1 MVKYMDGNISTWSN
15 DDYDRD
21 SIKLCVNKI
30 KEEFGQQFSN
40 SKSILEQHTH
50 TMTIHESQLPDGVV
64 FAETKEDVQKVVK
77 ICSEHKCPII
87 PFGVGSSF
95 EGHLN
100 APFGGISIDMNN
112 MNKIIEVFSE
122 DLLVVVQ
129 PGVTREQLNT
139 HLRDTGLFFP
149 IDPGANASIGGMAAT
164 RASGTNAVKYGT
176 MKDNVIALE
185 VVTPD
190 GEIIKTASKARKSS
204 AGYDL
209 TRLMVGSEGTL
220 GISTEITLKLYG
232 IPEVIAGGRVSF
244 PSVKDATDCVIMTI
258 QAGIP
263 VARIEFLDVTQVKA
277 INNYSKTNLPES
289 PLLLLEFHGSDLSV
303 KEQSELF
310 GEICADFG
318 GIDFEWTSNNEE
330 RNKLWKARHDAYWSC
345 KAVRPE
351 AEIYSTDVCVPISR
365 LSDCII
371 ETIEDMERNNL
382 IGPIVSHA
390 GDGNFH
396 VALLID
402 KNSEEELKKLS
413 DFLTRISERAIR
425 MDGTCTGEHGVGQ
438 GKRKYMLKELGSA
451 VDVMK
456 QIKNAFD
463 PKKIM
468 NPGKLF
474 L

>member
-1 MVKYMDGNISTWSN
+1 MDGSTSAWTAG
-15 DDYDRD
+15 DYSKE

-30 KEEFGQQFSN
+30 KDEFGQQFSN

-50 TMTIHESQLPDGVV
+50 TMTIHESELPDGVV

-77 ICSEHKCPII
+77 ICSEYKCPII

-95 EGHLN
+95 EGHIN
-100 APFGGISIDMNN
+100 APYGGISIDMNN
-112 MNKIIEVFSE
+112 MNKIINVYQE

-149 IDPGANASIGGMAAT
+149 IDPGANASIGGMTAT
-164 RASGTNAVKYGT
+164 RASGTNAVRYGT

-190 GEIIKTASKARKSS
+190 GQIIKTANKARKSS

-220 GISTEITLKLYG
+220 GITTEITLKLYG

-244 PSVKDATDCVIMTI
+244 PSVKDATDAVIMTV

-263 VARIEFLDVTQVKA
+263 VARIEFLDTAQVIA
-277 INNYSKTNLPES
+277 VNNYSKTNLPEA
-289 PLLLLEFHGSDLSV
+289 PLLLLEFHGSETSV

-310 GEICADFG
+310 GEIASDFG
-318 GIDFEWTSNNEE
+318 GNDFEWTSNNED

-351 AEIYSTDVCVPISR
+351 AEIYSTDVCVPISK
-365 LSDCII
+365 LSDCIT
-371 ETIEDMERNNL
+371 ETIEDMKKNEL

-402 KNSEEELKKLS
+402 KKSDKELKKLD
-413 DFLTRISERAIR
+413 DFLIRISERAIR

-438 GKRKYMLKELGSA
+438 GKRKYMLKELGGA
-451 VDVMK
+451 VDIMK
-456 QIKNAFD
+456 KVKNAFD
-463 PKKIM
+463 PNKIM

>member
-1 MVKYMDGNISTWSN
+1 MDGNTSIWSSDN
-15 DDYDRD
+15 YDPV
-21 SIKLCVNKI
+21 SIKLCVKKL
-30 KEEFGQQFSN
+30 KEEFGQQFSD
-40 SKSILEQHTH
+40 SQSILEQHTH
-50 TMTIHESQLPDGVV
+50 TMTIHESELPNGVV
-64 FAETKEDVQKVVK
+64 FVETKEDVQKVVN
-77 ICSEHKCPII
+77 ICKEYKCPII

-112 MNKIIEVFSE
+112 MNKILTVYQE

-149 IDPGANASIGGMAAT
+149 IDPGANASLGGMTAT
-164 RASGTNAVKYGT
+164 RASGTNAVRYGT

-190 GEIIKTASKARKSS
+190 GQIIKTANKARKSS

-220 GISTEITLKLYG
+220 GITTEITLKLYG

-244 PSVKDATDCVIMTI
+244 PSVKDATDAVIMTV

-263 VARIEFLDVTQVKA
+263 VARIEFLDVAQVKA
-277 INNYSKTNLPES
+277 VNSYSKTNLPEA
-289 PLLLLEFHGSDLSV
+289 PLLLLEFHGSEKSV

-310 GEICADFG
+310 SEIASDFG
-318 GIDFEWTSNNEE
+318 GNDFEWTSNNEE

-345 KAVRPE
+345 RSVRPE
-351 AEIYSTDVCVPISR
+351 AEIYSTDVCVPISK
-365 LSDCII
+365 LSDCIT
-371 ETIEDMERNNL
+371 ETIEDMEKNEL

-402 KNSEEELKKLS
+402 KNSKTELDKLDS
-413 DFLTRISERAIR
+413 FLIRISERAIR
-425 MDGTCTGEHGVGQ
+425 MDGTCTGEHGIGQ
-438 GKRKYMLKELGSA
+438 GKRKYMLKELGNA

-456 QIKNAFD
+456 KVKNAFD

-468 NPGKLF
+468 NPGKIF

>member
-1 MVKYMDGNISTWSN
+1 MDGSISAWTES
-15 DDYDRD
+15 DYSKE

-30 KEEFGQQFSN
+30 KDEFGQQFSN

-50 TMTIHESQLPDGVV
+50 TMTIHESELPDGVV

-77 ICSEHKCPII
+77 ICNEYKCPII

-95 EGHLN
+95 EGHIN
-100 APFGGISIDMNN
+100 APYGGISIDMNN
-112 MNKIIEVFSE
+112 MNKIINVYQE

-149 IDPGANASIGGMAAT
+149 IDPGANASIGGMTAT
-164 RASGTNAVKYGT
+164 RASGTNAVRYGT

-190 GEIIKTASKARKSS
+190 GQIIKTANKARKSS

-220 GISTEITLKLYG
+220 GITTEITLKLYG

-244 PSVKDATDCVIMTI
+244 PSVKDATDAVIMTV

-263 VARIEFLDVTQVKA
+263 VARIEFLDTAQVIA
-277 INNYSKTNLPES
+277 VNNYSKTNLPEA
-289 PLLLLEFHGSDLSV
+289 PLLLLEFHGSEASV

-310 GEICADFG
+310 GEIASDFG
-318 GIDFEWTSNNEE
+318 GNDFEWTSNSED

-351 AEIYSTDVCVPISR
+351 AEIYSTDVCVPISK
-365 LSDCII
+365 LSDCIT
-371 ETIEDMERNNL
+371 ETIEDMKKNEL

-402 KNSEEELKKLS
+402 KKSDEELKKLD
-413 DFLTRISERAIR
+413 DFLIRISERAIR

-438 GKRKYMLKELGSA
+438 GKRKYMLKELGGA
-451 VDVMK
+451 VDIMK
-456 QIKNAFD
+456 KVKNAFD
-463 PKKIM
+463 PNKIM

>member
-1 MVKYMDGNISTWSN
+1 MDGSTSTWTAS
-15 DDYDRD
+15 DYSKE
-21 SIKLCVNKI
+21 SIKLCVDKI
-30 KEEFGQQFSN
+30 KDEFGQQFSN

-50 TMTIHESQLPDGVV
+50 TMTIHESELPDGVV
-64 FAETKEDVQKVVK
+64 FVETKEDVQKVVK
-77 ICSEHKCPII
+77 ICSEYKCPII

-95 EGHLN
+95 EGHIN
-100 APFGGISIDMNN
+100 APYGGISIDMNN
-112 MNKIIEVFSE
+112 MNKIINVYQE

-149 IDPGANASIGGMAAT
+149 IDPGANASIGGMTAT
-164 RASGTNAVKYGT
+164 RASGTNAVRYGT

-190 GEIIKTASKARKSS
+190 GQIIKTANKARKSS

-220 GISTEITLKLYG
+220 GITTEITLKLYG

-244 PSVKDATDCVIMTI
+244 PSVKDATDAVIMTV

-263 VARIEFLDVTQVKA
+263 VARIEFLDTAQVIA
-277 INNYSKTNLPES
+277 VNNYSKTNLPEA
-289 PLLLLEFHGSDLSV
+289 PLLLLEFHGSETSV

-310 GEICADFG
+310 GEIASDFG
-318 GIDFEWTSNNEE
+318 GNDFEWTSNNED

-351 AEIYSTDVCVPISR
+351 AEIYSTDVCVPISK
-365 LSDCII
+365 LSDCIT
-371 ETIEDMERNNL
+371 ETIEDMEKNEL

-402 KNSEEELKKLS
+402 KKSDLELKKLDS
-413 DFLTRISERAIR
+413 FLIRISERAIR
-425 MDGTCTGEHGVGQ
+425 MNGTCTGEHGVGQ
-438 GKRKYMLKELGSA
+438 GKRKYMLKELGGA
-451 VDVMK
+451 VDIMK
-456 QIKNAFD
+456 KVKNAFD
-463 PKKIM
+463 PNKIM

>member
-1 MVKYMDGNISTWSN
+1 MDGSTSAWTES
-15 DDYDRD
+15 DYSKE

-30 KEEFGQQFSN
+30 KDEFGQQFSN

-50 TMTIHESQLPDGVV
+50 TMTIHESELPDGVV

-77 ICSEHKCPII
+77 ICNEYKCPII

-95 EGHLN
+95 EGHIN
-100 APFGGISIDMNN
+100 APYGGISIDMNN
-112 MNKIIEVFSE
+112 MNKIIKVYQE

-149 IDPGANASIGGMAAT
+149 IDPGANASIGGMTAT
-164 RASGTNAVKYGT
+164 RASGTNAVRYGT

-190 GEIIKTASKARKSS
+190 GQIIKTANKARKSS

-220 GISTEITLKLYG
+220 GIATEITLKLYG

-244 PSVKDATDCVIMTI
+244 PSVKDATDAVIMTV

-263 VARIEFLDVTQVKA
+263 VARIEFLDTAQVIA
-277 INNYSKTNLPES
+277 VNNYSKTNLPEA
-289 PLLLLEFHGSDLSV
+289 PLLLLEFHGSEASV

-310 GEICADFG
+310 GEIASDFG
-318 GIDFEWTSNNEE
+318 GNDFEWTSNSED

-351 AEIYSTDVCVPISR
+351 AEIYSTDVCVPISK
-365 LSDCII
+365 LSDCIT
-371 ETIEDMERNNL
+371 ETIEDMKKNEL

-402 KNSEEELKKLS
+402 KKSDEELKKLD
-413 DFLTRISERAIR
+413 DFLIRISERAIR

-438 GKRKYMLKELGSA
+438 GKRKYMLKELGGA
-451 VDVMK
+451 VDIMK
-456 QIKNAFD
+456 KVKNAFD
-463 PKKIM
+463 PNKIM

>member
-1 MVKYMDGNISTWSN
+1 MDGNISVWSEE
-15 DDYDRD
+15 DYDKE
-21 SIKLCVNKI
+21 SIRLCVNKI
-30 KEEFGQQFSN
+30 QEEFGQQFSN

-50 TMTIHESQLPDGVV
+50 TMTIHESELPDGVV
-64 FAETKEDVQKVVK
+64 FAESKEDVQKVVK
-77 ICSEHKCPII
+77 ICNEFKCPII

-100 APFGGISIDMNN
+100 APYGGISIDMNN
-112 MNKIIEVFSE
+112 MNKILTVHQE

-149 IDPGANASIGGMAAT
+149 IDPGANASLGGMTAT
-164 RASGTNAVKYGT
+164 RASGTNAVRYGT

-190 GEIIKTASKARKSS
+190 GQIIKTANKARKSS

-220 GISTEITLKLYG
+220 GVTTEITLKLYG
-232 IPEVIAGGRVSF
+232 IPELIAGGRVSF
-244 PSVKDATDCVIMTI
+244 PSVKDATDAVIMTV

-263 VARIEFLDVTQVKA
+263 VARIEFLDIAQVKA
-277 INNYSKTNLPES
+277 VNSYSKTNLPEA
-289 PLLLLEFHGSDLSV
+289 PLLLLEFHGSEKSV

-310 GEICADFG
+310 GEIASDHG
-318 GIDFEWTSNNEE
+318 GNDFEWTSNNED

-351 AEIYSTDVCVPISR
+351 AEIYSTDVCVPISK

-371 ETIEDMERNNL
+371 ETIEDMEKNEL

-402 KNSEEELKKLS
+402 KKNQVELDKLDS
-413 DFLTRISERAIR
+413 FLVRISERAIR
-425 MDGTCTGEHGVGQ
+425 MNGTCTGEHGVGQ
-438 GKRKYMLKELGSA
+438 GKRKYMLKELGNA

-456 QIKNAFD
+456 KVKNAFD
-463 PKKIM
+463 PNKIM

>member
-1 MVKYMDGNISTWSN
+1 MDGNTSIWSSDN
-15 DDYDRD
+15 YDPE
-21 SIKLCVNKI
+21 SIKLCVKKL

-40 SKSILEQHTH
+40 TQSILEQHTH
-50 TMTIHESQLPDGVV
+50 TMTIHESELPDGVV
-64 FAETKEDVQKVVK
+64 FVETKNDVQKVVN
-77 ICSEHKCPII
+77 ICKEYKCPII

-100 APFGGISIDMNN
+100 APYGGISIDMNN
-112 MNKIIEVFSE
+112 MNKILKVYQD

-139 HLRDTGLFFP
+139 YLRDTGLFFP
-149 IDPGANASIGGMAAT
+149 IDPGANASIGGMTAT
-164 RASGTNAVKYGT
+164 RASGTNAVRYGT

-190 GEIIKTASKARKSS
+190 GQIIKTANKARKSS

-220 GISTEITLKLYG
+220 GITTEITLKLYG

-244 PSVKDATDCVIMTI
+244 PTVKDATDAVIMTI

-263 VARIEFLDVTQVKA
+263 VARIEFMDTAQVKA
-277 INNYSKTNLPES
+277 VNNYSKTNLPEA
-289 PLLLLEFHGSDLSV
+289 PLLLVEFHGSQSSV
-303 KEQSELF
+303 DEQSELF
-310 GEICADFG
+310 GEISSDFG
-318 GIDFEWTSNNEE
+318 GKDFEWTSNNED

-345 KAVRPE
+345 RAVRPE
-351 AEIYSTDVCVPISR
+351 AELYSTDVCVPISK
-365 LSDCII
+365 LSDCIT
-371 ETIEDMERNNL
+371 ETIEDMKQNEL

-402 KNSEEELKKLS
+402 KNSKTELDKL
-413 DFLTRISERAIR
+413 DNFLLRISERAIR

-438 GKRKYMLKELGSA
+438 GKRKYMLKELGNA
-451 VDVMK
+451 VNVMK
-456 QIKNAFD
+456 SVKEAFD
-463 PKKIM
+463 PHKIM

>member
-1 MVKYMDGNISTWSN
+1 MDGNTSIWSSDN
-15 DDYDRD
+15 YDPE
-21 SIKLCVNKI
+21 SIKLCVKKL

-40 SKSILEQHTH
+40 TQSILEQHTH
-50 TMTIHESQLPDGVV
+50 TMTIHESELPDGVV
-64 FAETKEDVQKVVK
+64 FVETKNDVQKVVN
-77 ICSEHKCPII
+77 ICKKYKCPII

-100 APFGGISIDMNN
+100 APYGGISIDMNN
-112 MNKIIEVFSE
+112 MNKILKVYQD

-139 HLRDTGLFFP
+139 YLRDTGLFFP
-149 IDPGANASIGGMAAT
+149 IDPGANASIGGMTAT
-164 RASGTNAVKYGT
+164 RASGTNAVRYGT

-190 GEIIKTASKARKSS
+190 GQIIKTANKARKSS

-220 GISTEITLKLYG
+220 GITTEITLKLYG

-244 PSVKDATDCVIMTI
+244 PTVKDATDAVIMTI
-258 QAGIP
+258 QTGIP
-263 VARIEFLDVTQVKA
+263 VARIEFMDTAQVKA
-277 INNYSKTNLPES
+277 VNNYSKTNLPEA
-289 PLLLLEFHGSDLSV
+289 PLLLVEFHGSQSSV
-303 KEQSELF
+303 DEQSELF
-310 GEICADFG
+310 GEISSDFG
-318 GIDFEWTSNNEE
+318 GKDFEWTSNNED

-345 KAVRPE
+345 RAVRPE
-351 AEIYSTDVCVPISR
+351 AELYSTDVCVPISK
-365 LSDCII
+365 LSDCIT
-371 ETIEDMERNNL
+371 ETIEDMEQNEL

-402 KNSEEELKKLS
+402 KNSKTELDKL
-413 DFLTRISERAIR
+413 DNFLLRISERAIR

-438 GKRKYMLKELGSA
+438 GKRKYMLKELGNA
-451 VDVMK
+451 VNVMK
-456 QIKNAFD
+456 SVKEAFD
-463 PKKIM
+463 PHKIM

>member
-1 MVKYMDGNISTWSN
+1 MDGSTSAWTAS
-15 DDYDRD
+15 DYSKE
-21 SIKLCVNKI
+21 SIKLCVDKI
-30 KEEFGQQFSN
+30 KDEFGQQFSN

-50 TMTIHESQLPDGVV
+50 TMTIHESELPDGVV

-77 ICSEHKCPII
+77 ICSEYKCPII

-95 EGHLN
+95 EGHIN
-100 APFGGISIDMNN
+100 APYGGISIDMNN
-112 MNKIIEVFSE
+112 MNKIINVYQE

-149 IDPGANASIGGMAAT
+149 IDPGANASIGGMTAT
-164 RASGTNAVKYGT
+164 RASGTNAVRYGT

-190 GEIIKTASKARKSS
+190 GQIIKTANKARKSS

-220 GISTEITLKLYG
+220 GITTEITLKLYG

-244 PSVKDATDCVIMTI
+244 PSVKDATDAVIMTV

-263 VARIEFLDVTQVKA
+263 VARIEFLDTAQVIA
-277 INNYSKTNLPES
+277 VNNYSKTNLPEA
-289 PLLLLEFHGSDLSV
+289 PLLLLEFHGSETSV

-310 GEICADFG
+310 GEIASDFG
-318 GIDFEWTSNNEE
+318 GNDFEWTSNNED

-351 AEIYSTDVCVPISR
+351 AEIYSTDVCVPISK
-365 LSDCII
+365 LSDCIT
-371 ETIEDMERNNL
+371 ETIEDMEKNEL

-402 KNSEEELKKLS
+402 KKSDLELKKLDS
-413 DFLTRISERAIR
+413 FLIRISERAIR
-425 MDGTCTGEHGVGQ
+425 MNGTCTGEHGVGQ
-438 GKRKYMLKELGSA
+438 GKRKYMLKELGGA
-451 VDVMK
+451 VDIMK
-456 QIKNAFD
+456 KVKNAFD
-463 PKKIM
+463 PNKIM

>member
-1 MVKYMDGNISTWSN
+1 MDGNTSIWSSDN
-15 DDYDRD
+15 YDPV
-21 SIKLCVNKI
+21 SIKLCVKKL
-30 KEEFGQQFSN
+30 KEEFGQQFSD
-40 SKSILEQHTH
+40 SQSILEQHTH
-50 TMTIHESQLPDGVV
+50 TTTIHESELPNGVV
-64 FAETKEDVQKVVK
+64 FVETKEDVQKVVN
-77 ICSEHKCPII
+77 ICKGYKCPII

-112 MNKIIEVFSE
+112 MNKILKVYQD

-139 HLRDTGLFFP
+139 YLRDTGLFFP
-149 IDPGANASIGGMAAT
+149 IDPGANASIGGMTAT
-164 RASGTNAVKYGT
+164 RASGTNAVRYGT

-190 GEIIKTASKARKSS
+190 GQIIKTANKARKSS

-220 GISTEITLKLYG
+220 GITTEITLKLYG

-244 PSVKDATDCVIMTI
+244 PTVKNATDAVIMTI

-263 VARIEFLDVTQVKA
+263 VARIEFMDTAQVKA
-277 INNYSKTNLPES
+277 VNNYSKTNLPEA
-289 PLLLLEFHGSDLSV
+289 PLLLVEFHGSQSSV
-303 KEQSELF
+303 DEQSELF
-310 GEICADFG
+310 GEISSDFG
-318 GIDFEWTSNNEE
+318 GKDFEWTSNNED

-345 KAVRPE
+345 RAVRPE
-351 AEIYSTDVCVPISR
+351 AELYSTDVCVPISK
-365 LSDCII
+365 LSDCIT
-371 ETIEDMERNNL
+371 ETIEDMEQNEL

-402 KNSEEELKKLS
+402 KNNKNELDKL
-413 DFLTRISERAIR
+413 DEFLVRISERAIR

-438 GKRKYMLKELGSA
+438 GKRKYMLKELGNA
-451 VDVMK
+451 VNVMK
-456 QIKNAFD
+456 SVKEAFD
-463 PKKIM
+463 PHKIM

>member
-1 MVKYMDGNISTWSN
+1 MDGSTSAWTAS
-15 DDYDRD
+15 DYSKE
-21 SIKLCVNKI
+21 SIELCVNKI
-30 KEEFGQQFSN
+30 KDEFGQQFSN

-50 TMTIHESQLPDGVV
+50 TMTIHESELPDGVV
-64 FAETKEDVQKVVK
+64 FVETKEDVQKVVK
-77 ICSEHKCPII
+77 ICSEYKCPII

-95 EGHLN
+95 EGHIN
-100 APFGGISIDMNN
+100 APYGGISIDMNN
-112 MNKIIEVFSE
+112 MNKIINVYQE

-149 IDPGANASIGGMAAT
+149 IDPGANASIGGMTAT
-164 RASGTNAVKYGT
+164 RASGTNAVRYGT

-190 GEIIKTASKARKSS
+190 GQIIKTANKARKSS

-220 GISTEITLKLYG
+220 GITTEITLKLYG

-244 PSVKDATDCVIMTI
+244 PSVKDATDAVIMTV

-263 VARIEFLDVTQVKA
+263 VARIEFLDTAQVIA
-277 INNYSKTNLPES
+277 VNNYSKTNLPEA
-289 PLLLLEFHGSDLSV
+289 PLLLMEFHGSETSV

-310 GEICADFG
+310 GEIASDFG
-318 GIDFEWTSNNEE
+318 GNDFEWTSNNED

-351 AEIYSTDVCVPISR
+351 AEIYSTDVCVPISK
-365 LSDCII
+365 LSDCIT
-371 ETIEDMERNNL
+371 ETIEDMEKNEL

-402 KNSEEELKKLS
+402 KKSDLELKKLDS
-413 DFLTRISERAIR
+413 FLIRISERAIR
-425 MDGTCTGEHGVGQ
+425 MNGTCTGEHGVGQ
-438 GKRKYMLKELGSA
+438 GKRKYMLKELGGA
-451 VDVMK
+451 VDIMK
-456 QIKNAFD
+456 KVKNAFD
-463 PKKIM
+463 PNKIM

>member
-1 MVKYMDGNISTWSN
+1 MDGNLSSWSTE
-15 DDYDRD
+15 DYDKN
-21 SIKLCVNKI
+21 SIELCVQEI
-30 KEEFGQQFSN
+30 RDEFGQQFSN

-50 TMTIHESQLPDGVV
+50 TMTIHESELPDGVV
-64 FAETKEDVQKVVK
+64 FAESKEDVQKVVK
-77 ICSEHKCPII
+77 ICKKYKCPII

-95 EGHLN
+95 EGNLN

-112 MNKIIEVFSE
+112 MNKIIKVYPE

-164 RASGTNAVKYGT
+164 RASGTNAVRYGT

-190 GEIIKTASKARKSS
+190 GQIIKTANKARKSS

-209 TRLMVGSEGTL
+209 TRLIVGSEGTL
-220 GISTEITLKLYG
+220 GIATEITLKLYG

-244 PSVKDATDCVIMTI
+244 PSVKDATDTVITTI

-263 VARIEFLDVTQVKA
+263 VARIEFMDVAQVKA
-277 INNYSKTNLPES
+277 VNNYSKTNLPEA
-289 PLLLLEFHGSDLSV
+289 PLLLVEFHGSESSV

-310 GEICADFG
+310 GEISSDFG
-318 GIDFEWTSNNEE
+318 GVDFEWTSNNED

-345 KAVRPE
+345 RAVRPE
-351 AEIYSTDVCVPISR
+351 ASLYSTDVCVPISK
-365 LSDCII
+365 LSDCIT
-371 ETIEDMERNNL
+371 ETIEDLENNNL

-402 KNSEEELKKLS
+402 KNNKDELNKLEN
-413 DFLTRISERAIR
+413 FLVRISERAIR

-438 GKRKYMLKELGSA
+438 GKRKYMLKELGNA
-451 VDVMK
+451 VEIMK
-456 QIKNAFD
+456 QVKNAFD
-463 PKKIM
+463 PDKIM

>member
-1 MVKYMDGNISTWSN
+1 MDGSTSAWTES
-15 DDYDRD
+15 DYSKE

-30 KEEFGQQFSN
+30 KDEFGQQFSN

-50 TMTIHESQLPDGVV
+50 TMTIHESELPDGVV

-77 ICSEHKCPII
+77 ICSEYKCPII

-95 EGHLN
+95 EGHIN
-100 APFGGISIDMNN
+100 APYGGISIDMNN
-112 MNKIIEVFSE
+112 MNKIIKVYQE

-149 IDPGANASIGGMAAT
+149 IDPGANASIGGMTAT
-164 RASGTNAVKYGT
+164 RASGTNAVRYGT

-190 GEIIKTASKARKSS
+190 GQIIKTANKARKSS

-220 GISTEITLKLYG
+220 GIATEITLKLYG

-244 PSVKDATDCVIMTI
+244 PSVKDATDAVIMTV

-263 VARIEFLDVTQVKA
+263 VARIEFLDTAQVIA
-277 INNYSKTNLPES
+277 VNNYSKTNLPEA
-289 PLLLLEFHGSDLSV
+289 PLLLLEFHGSEASV

-310 GEICADFG
+310 GEIASDFG
-318 GIDFEWTSNNEE
+318 GNDFEWTSNSED

-351 AEIYSTDVCVPISR
+351 AEIYSTDVCVPISK
-365 LSDCII
+365 LSDCIT
-371 ETIEDMERNNL
+371 ETIEDMKKNEL

-402 KNSEEELKKLS
+402 KKSDEELKKLD
-413 DFLTRISERAIR
+413 DFLIRISERAIR

-438 GKRKYMLKELGSA
+438 GKRKYMLKELGGA
-451 VDVMK
+451 VDIMK
-456 QIKNAFD
+456 KVKNAFD
-463 PKKIM
+463 PNKIM

>member
-1 MVKYMDGNISTWSN
+1 MHDETSLWSEN
-15 DDYDRD
+15 DYDKE
-21 SIKLCVNKI
+21 SIRLCVEKI
-30 KEEFGQQFSN
+30 KNEFGQQFSN

-50 TMTIHESQLPDGVV
+50 TMTIHDSQLPDGVV
-64 FAETKEDVQKVVK
+64 FVESKEDVQKVVK
-77 ICSEHKCPII
+77 ICNEYKCPII
-87 PFGVGSSF
+87 PFGIGSSF
-95 EGHLN
+95 EGHVN
-100 APFGGISIDMNN
+100 APYGGISIDMNN
-112 MNKIIEVFSE
+112 MNKILNVYQE

-129 PGVTREQLNT
+129 PGVTREQLNI

-185 VVTPD
+185 VVTAD
-190 GEIIKTASKARKSS
+190 GQLIKTANKARKSS

-244 PSVKDATDCVIMTI
+244 PSVKDATDAVIMTI
-258 QAGIP
+258 QSGIP
-263 VARIEFLDVTQVKA
+263 VARIEFLDLAQVKA

-289 PLLLLEFHGSDLSV
+289 PLLLLEFHGSESSV

-310 GEICADFG
+310 GEIASDFG
-318 GIDFEWTSNNEE
+318 GNDFEWTSNNEE
-330 RNKLWKARHDAYWSC
+330 RSKLWQARHDAYWSC

-351 AEIYSTDVCVPISR
+351 ADIYSTDVCVPISR
-365 LSDCII
+365 LSDCMI
-371 ETIEDMERNNL
+371 ETIEDMEKNDL

-402 KNSEEELKKLS
+402 KNSKEELKKL
-413 DFLTRISERAIR
+413 DTFLTRISERAIR
-425 MDGTCTGEHGVGQ
+425 MDGTCTGEHGIGQ

-451 VDVMK
+451 VNVMK
-456 QIKNAFD
+456 QVKMAFD
-463 PKKIM
+463 PYKIM

>member
-1 MVKYMDGNISTWSN
+1 MDGSTSAWTAS
-15 DDYDRD
+15 DYSKE
-21 SIKLCVNKI
+21 SIKLCVDKI
-30 KEEFGQQFSN
+30 KDEFGQQFSN

-50 TMTIHESQLPDGVV
+50 TMTIHESELPDGVV
-64 FAETKEDVQKVVK
+64 FVETKEDVQKVVK
-77 ICSEHKCPII
+77 ICSEYKCPII

-95 EGHLN
+95 EGHIN
-100 APFGGISIDMNN
+100 APYGGISIDMNN
-112 MNKIIEVFSE
+112 MNKIINVYQE

-149 IDPGANASIGGMAAT
+149 IDPGANASIGGMTAT
-164 RASGTNAVKYGT
+164 RASGTNAVRYGT

-190 GEIIKTASKARKSS
+190 GQIIKTANKARKSS

-220 GISTEITLKLYG
+220 GITTEITLKLYG

-244 PSVKDATDCVIMTI
+244 PSVKDATDAVIMTV

-263 VARIEFLDVTQVKA
+263 VARIEFLDTAQVIA
-277 INNYSKTNLPES
+277 VNNYSKTNLPEA
-289 PLLLLEFHGSDLSV
+289 PLLLLEFHGSETSV

-310 GEICADFG
+310 GEIASDFG
-318 GIDFEWTSNNEE
+318 GNDFEWTSNNED

-351 AEIYSTDVCVPISR
+351 AEIYSTDVCVPISK
-365 LSDCII
+365 LSDCIT
-371 ETIEDMERNNL
+371 ETIEDMEKNEL

-402 KNSEEELKKLS
+402 KKSDLELKKLDS
-413 DFLTRISERAIR
+413 FLIRISERAIR
-425 MDGTCTGEHGVGQ
+425 MSGTCTGEHGVGQ
-438 GKRKYMLKELGSA
+438 GKRKYMLKELGGA
-451 VDVMK
+451 VDIMK
-456 QIKNAFD
+456 KVKNAFD
-463 PKKIM
+463 PNKIM

>member
-1 MVKYMDGNISTWSN
+1 MDGSVSVWS
-15 DDYDRD
+15 DEDYDKE
-21 SIKLCVNKI
+21 SIKLCVKKI
-30 KEEFGQQFSN
+30 QEEFGQQFSS

-50 TMTIHESQLPDGVV
+50 TMTIHESELPNGVV
-64 FAETKEDVQKVVK
+64 FAESKEDVQKVVR
-77 ICSEHKCPII
+77 ICNEFKCPII

-100 APFGGISIDMNN
+100 APYGGISIDMNN
-112 MNKIIEVFSE
+112 MNKILTVHQE

-149 IDPGANASIGGMAAT
+149 IDPGANASLGGMTAT
-164 RASGTNAVKYGT
+164 RASGTNAVRYGT

-190 GEIIKTASKARKSS
+190 GQIIKTANKARKSS

-220 GISTEITLKLYG
+220 GITTEITLKLYG

-244 PSVKDATDCVIMTI
+244 PSVKDATDAVIMTV

-263 VARIEFLDVTQVKA
+263 VARIEFLDVAQVKA
-277 INNYSKTNLPES
+277 VNSYSKTNLPEA
-289 PLLLLEFHGSDLSV
+289 PLLLLEFHGSEKSV

-310 GEICADFG
+310 SEIASDFG
-318 GIDFEWTSNNEE
+318 GNDFEWTSNNEE

-345 KAVRPE
+345 RSVRPE
-351 AEIYSTDVCVPISR
+351 AEIYSTDVCVPISK
-365 LSDCII
+365 LSDCIS
-371 ETIEDMERNNL
+371 ETIEDMAKNEL

-402 KNSEEELKKLS
+402 KNSKTELDKLDS
-413 DFLTRISERAIR
+413 FLIRISERAIR
-425 MDGTCTGEHGVGQ
+425 MDGTCTGEHGIGQ
-438 GKRKYMLKELGSA
+438 GKRKYMLKELGNA

-456 QIKNAFD
+456 KVKNAFD

-468 NPGKLF
+468 NPGKIF

>member
-1 MVKYMDGNISTWSN
+1 MHDEISLWSEN
-15 DDYDRD
+15 DYDKE
-21 SIKLCVNKI
+21 SIRLCVEKI
-30 KEEFGQQFSN
+30 KNEFGQQFSN

-50 TMTIHESQLPDGVV
+50 TMTIHDSELPDGVV
-64 FAETKEDVQKVVK
+64 FVESKEDVQKVVK
-77 ICSEHKCPII
+77 ICNEYKCPII
-87 PFGVGSSF
+87 PFGIGSSF
-95 EGHLN
+95 EGHVN
-100 APFGGISIDMNN
+100 APYGGISIDMNN
-112 MNKIIEVFSE
+112 MNKILNVYQE

-129 PGVTREQLNT
+129 PGVTREQLNI

-185 VVTPD
+185 VVTAD
-190 GEIIKTASKARKSS
+190 GQLIKTANKARKSS

-244 PSVKDATDCVIMTI
+244 PSVKDATDAVIMTI
-258 QAGIP
+258 QSGIP
-263 VARIEFLDVTQVKA
+263 VARIEFLDLAQVKA

-289 PLLLLEFHGSDLSV
+289 PLLLLEFHGSESSV

-310 GEICADFG
+310 GEIASDFG
-318 GIDFEWTSNNEE
+318 GNDFEWTSNNEE
-330 RNKLWKARHDAYWSC
+330 RSKLWQARHDAYWSC

-351 AEIYSTDVCVPISR
+351 ADIYSTDVCVPISR
-365 LSDCII
+365 LSDCMI
-371 ETIEDMERNNL
+371 ETIEDMEKNDL

-402 KNSEEELKKLS
+402 KNSKEELKKL
-413 DFLTRISERAIR
+413 DTFLTRISERAIR
-425 MDGTCTGEHGVGQ
+425 MHGTCTGEHGIGQ
-438 GKRKYMLKELGSA
+438 GKRKYMLKELGNA

-456 QIKNAFD
+456 QIKHAFD

>member
-1 MVKYMDGNISTWSN
+1 MDGNTSIWSSDN
-15 DDYDRD
+15 YDPE
-21 SIKLCVNKI
+21 SIKLCVEKL
-30 KEEFGQQFSN
+30 KEEFGQQFSD
-40 SKSILEQHTH
+40 SQSILEQHTH
-50 TMTIHESQLPDGVV
+50 TMTIHESELPNGVV
-64 FAETKEDVQKVVK
+64 FVETKEDVQKVVN
-77 ICSEHKCPII
+77 ICDEYKCPII

-112 MNKIIEVFSE
+112 MNKILKVYQD

-139 HLRDTGLFFP
+139 YLRDTGLFFP
-149 IDPGANASIGGMAAT
+149 IDPGANASIGGMTAT
-164 RASGTNAVKYGT
+164 RASGTNAVRYGT

-190 GEIIKTASKARKSS
+190 GQIIKTANKARKSS

-220 GISTEITLKLYG
+220 GITTEITLKLYG

-244 PSVKDATDCVIMTI
+244 PTVKDATDAVIMTI

-263 VARIEFLDVTQVKA
+263 VARIEFMDTAQVMA
-277 INNYSKTNLPES
+277 VNNYSKTNLPEA
-289 PLLLLEFHGSDLSV
+289 PLLLVEFHGSQSSV
-303 KEQSELF
+303 DEQSELF
-310 GEICADFG
+310 GEISSDFG
-318 GIDFEWTSNNEE
+318 GKDFEWTSNNEE

-345 KAVRPE
+345 RAVRPE
-351 AEIYSTDVCVPISR
+351 AELYSTDVCVPISK
-365 LSDCII
+365 LSDCIT
-371 ETIEDMERNNL
+371 ETIEDMEQNEL

-402 KNSEEELKKLS
+402 KNNKTELEKL
-413 DFLTRISERAIR
+413 DKFLVRISERAIR

-438 GKRKYMLKELGSA
+438 GKRKYMLKELGNA
-451 VDVMK
+451 VNVMK
-456 QIKNAFD
+456 SVKQAFD
-463 PKKIM
+463 PHKIM

>member
-1 MVKYMDGNISTWSN
+1 MDGNISSWSTN
-15 DDYDRD
+15 DYDKE
-21 SIKLCVNKI
+21 SIRLCVEKI

-40 SKSILEQHTH
+40 SKSILEQHSH
-50 TMTIHESQLPDGVV
+50 TMTIHTSELPDGVV
-64 FAETKEDVQKVVK
+64 FVESKEDVQRVVQ
-77 ICSEHKCPII
+77 ICGEYKCPII

-95 EGHLN
+95 EGHVN

-112 MNKIIEVFSE
+112 MNKILNVYPE

-149 IDPGANASIGGMAAT
+149 IDPGANASIGGMTAT

-185 VVTPD
+185 VITAD
-190 GEIIKTASKARKSS
+190 GQLIKTANKARKSS

-244 PSVKDATDCVIMTI
+244 PSVKDATDAVIMTI
-258 QAGIP
+258 QSGIP
-263 VARIEFLDVTQVKA
+263 VARIEFLDLAQVKA
-277 INNYSKTNLPES
+277 INNYSKTNLPEA
-289 PLLLLEFHGSDLSV
+289 PLLLLEFHGSDASV

-310 GEICADFG
+310 GEIASDHG
-318 GIDFEWTSNNEE
+318 GNDFEWTSNNEE

-351 AEIYSTDVCVPISR
+351 ADIYSTDVCVPISK
-365 LSDCII
+365 LSDCMI
-371 ETIEDMERNNL
+371 ETIEDMELNGL

-402 KNSEEELKKLS
+402 KNSKEELKKL
-413 DFLTRISERAIR
+413 DQFLARISERAIR
-425 MDGTCTGEHGVGQ
+425 MDGTCTGEHGIGQ
-438 GKRKYMLKELGSA
+438 GKRKYMLKELGNA

-456 QIKNAFD
+456 QIKHAFD
-463 PKKIM
+463 PHKIM

>member
-1 MVKYMDGNISTWSN
+1 MDGNTSIWSSDN
-15 DDYDRD
+15 YDPV
-21 SIKLCVNKI
+21 SIKLCVKKL
-30 KEEFGQQFSN
+30 KEEFGQQFSD
-40 SKSILEQHTH
+40 SQSILEQHTH
-50 TMTIHESQLPDGVV
+50 TMTIHESELPNGVV
-64 FAETKEDVQKVVK
+64 FVETKEDVQKVVN
-77 ICSEHKCPII
+77 ICKEYKCPII

-112 MNKIIEVFSE
+112 MNKILKVYQD

-139 HLRDTGLFFP
+139 YLRDTGLFFP
-149 IDPGANASIGGMAAT
+149 IDPGANASIGGMTAT
-164 RASGTNAVKYGT
+164 RASGTNAVRYGT

-190 GEIIKTASKARKSS
+190 GQIIKTANKARKSS

-220 GISTEITLKLYG
+220 GITTEITLKLYG

-244 PSVKDATDCVIMTI
+244 PTVKNATDAVIMTI

-263 VARIEFLDVTQVKA
+263 VARIEFMDSAQVKA
-277 INNYSKTNLPES
+277 VNNYSKTNLPEA
-289 PLLLLEFHGSDLSV
+289 PLLLVEFHGSQSSV
-303 KEQSELF
+303 DEQSELF
-310 GEICADFG
+310 GEISSDFG
-318 GIDFEWTSNNEE
+318 GKDFEWTSNNED

-345 KAVRPE
+345 RAVRPE
-351 AEIYSTDVCVPISR
+351 AELYSTDVCVPISK
-365 LSDCII
+365 LSDCIT
-371 ETIEDMERNNL
+371 ETIEDMEQNEL

-402 KNSEEELKKLS
+402 KNNKNELDKL
-413 DFLTRISERAIR
+413 DEFLVRISERAIR

-438 GKRKYMLKELGSA
+438 VKENICLKS
-451 VDVMK
+451 
-456 QIKNAFD
+456 
-463 PKKIM
+463 
-468 NPGKLF
+468 
-474 L
+474 

>member
-1 MVKYMDGNISTWSN
+1 MDGNTSIWSSDN
-15 DDYDRD
+15 YDPV
-21 SIKLCVNKI
+21 SIKLCVKKL
-30 KEEFGQQFSN
+30 KEEFGQQFSD
-40 SKSILEQHTH
+40 SQSILEQHTH
-50 TMTIHESQLPDGVV
+50 TMTIHESELPNGVV
-64 FAETKEDVQKVVK
+64 FVETKEDVQKVVN
-77 ICSEHKCPII
+77 ICKEYKCPII

-112 MNKIIEVFSE
+112 MNKILKVYQD

-139 HLRDTGLFFP
+139 YLRDTGLFFP
-149 IDPGANASIGGMAAT
+149 IDPGANASIGGMTAT
-164 RASGTNAVKYGT
+164 RASGTNAVRYGT

-190 GEIIKTASKARKSS
+190 GQIIKTANKARKSS

-220 GISTEITLKLYG
+220 GIMTEITLKLYG

-244 PSVKDATDCVIMTI
+244 PTVKNATDAVIMTI

-263 VARIEFLDVTQVKA
+263 VARIEFMDTAQVKA
-277 INNYSKTNLPES
+277 VNNYSKTNLPEA
-289 PLLLLEFHGSDLSV
+289 PLLLVEFHGSQSSV
-303 KEQSELF
+303 DEQSELF
-310 GEICADFG
+310 GEISSDFG
-318 GIDFEWTSNNEE
+318 GKDFEWTSNNED

-345 KAVRPE
+345 RAVRPE
-351 AEIYSTDVCVPISR
+351 AELYSTDVCVPISK
-365 LSDCII
+365 LSDCIT
-371 ETIEDMERNNL
+371 ETIEDMEQNEL

-402 KNSEEELKKLS
+402 KNNKNELDKL
-413 DFLTRISERAIR
+413 DEFLVRISERAIR

-438 GKRKYMLKELGSA
+438 GKRKYMLKELGNA
-451 VDVMK
+451 VNVMK
-456 QIKNAFD
+456 SVKEAFD
-463 PKKIM
+463 PHKIM

>member
-1 MVKYMDGNISTWSN
+1 MHDEISLWSEN
-15 DDYDRD
+15 DYDKE
-21 SIKLCVNKI
+21 SIRLCVEKI
-30 KEEFGQQFSN
+30 KNEFGQQFSN

-50 TMTIHESQLPDGVV
+50 TMTIHDSELPDGVV
-64 FAETKEDVQKVVK
+64 FVESKEDVQKVVK
-77 ICSEHKCPII
+77 ICNEYKCPII
-87 PFGVGSSF
+87 PFGIGSSF
-95 EGHLN
+95 EGHVN
-100 APFGGISIDMNN
+100 APYGGISIDMNN
-112 MNKIIEVFSE
+112 MNKILNVYQE

-129 PGVTREQLNT
+129 PGVTREQLNI

-185 VVTPD
+185 VVTAD
-190 GEIIKTASKARKSS
+190 GQLIKTANKARKSS

-244 PSVKDATDCVIMTI
+244 PSVKDATDAVIMTI
-258 QAGIP
+258 QSGIP
-263 VARIEFLDVTQVKA
+263 VARIEFLDLAQVKA

-289 PLLLLEFHGSDLSV
+289 PLLLLEFHGSESSV

-310 GEICADFG
+310 GEIASDFG
-318 GIDFEWTSNNEE
+318 GKDFEWTLNNEE
-330 RNKLWKARHDAYWSC
+330 RSNLWQARHDAYWSC

-351 AEIYSTDVCVPISR
+351 ADIYSTDVCVPISR
-365 LSDCII
+365 LSDCMI
-371 ETIEDMERNNL
+371 ETIEDMEKNDL

-402 KNSEEELKKLS
+402 KNSKEELKKL
-413 DFLTRISERAIR
+413 DTFLTRISERAIR
-425 MDGTCTGEHGVGQ
+425 MDGTCTGEHGIGQ

-451 VDVMK
+451 VNVMK
-456 QIKNAFD
+456 QVKMAFD
-463 PKKIM
+463 PYKIM

>member
-1 MVKYMDGNISTWSN
+1 MDGNTSIWSSDN
-15 DDYDRD
+15 YDPV
-21 SIKLCVNKI
+21 SIKLCVKKL
-30 KEEFGQQFSN
+30 KEEFGQQFSD
-40 SKSILEQHTH
+40 SQSILEQHTH
-50 TMTIHESQLPDGVV
+50 TMTIHESELPNGVV
-64 FAETKEDVQKVVK
+64 FVETKEDVQKVVN
-77 ICSEHKCPII
+77 ICKGYKCPII
-87 PFGVGSSF
+87 PFGIGSSF

-112 MNKIIEVFSE
+112 MNKILKVYQD

-139 HLRDTGLFFP
+139 YLRDTGLFFP
-149 IDPGANASIGGMAAT
+149 IDPGANASIGGMTAT
-164 RASGTNAVKYGT
+164 RASGTNAVRYGT

-190 GEIIKTASKARKSS
+190 GQIIKTANKARKSS

-220 GISTEITLKLYG
+220 GITTEITLKLYG

-244 PSVKDATDCVIMTI
+244 PTVKNATDAVIMTI

-263 VARIEFLDVTQVKA
+263 VARIEFMDTAQVKA
-277 INNYSKTNLPES
+277 VNNYSKTNLPEA
-289 PLLLLEFHGSDLSV
+289 PLLLVEFHGSQSSV
-303 KEQSELF
+303 DEQSELF
-310 GEICADFG
+310 GEISSDFG
-318 GIDFEWTSNNEE
+318 GKDFEWTSNNED

-345 KAVRPE
+345 RAVRPE
-351 AEIYSTDVCVPISR
+351 AELYSTDVCVPISK
-365 LSDCII
+365 LSDCIT
-371 ETIEDMERNNL
+371 ETIEDMEQNEL

-402 KNSEEELKKLS
+402 KNNKNELDKL
-413 DFLTRISERAIR
+413 DEFLVRISERAIR

-438 GKRKYMLKELGSA
+438 GKRKYMLKELGNA
-451 VDVMK
+451 VNVMK
-456 QIKNAFD
+456 SVKEAFD
-463 PKKIM
+463 PHKIM

>member
-1 MVKYMDGNISTWSN
+1 MDGSTSAWTAG
-15 DDYDRD
+15 DYSKE

-30 KEEFGQQFSN
+30 KDEFGQQFSN

-50 TMTIHESQLPDGVV
+50 TMTIHESELPDGVV
-64 FAETKEDVQKVVK
+64 FVETKEDVQKVVK
-77 ICSEHKCPII
+77 ICNEYKCPII

-95 EGHLN
+95 EGHIN
-100 APFGGISIDMNN
+100 APYGGISIDMNN
-112 MNKIIEVFSE
+112 MNKIIKVYQE

-149 IDPGANASIGGMAAT
+149 IDPGANASIGGMTAT
-164 RASGTNAVKYGT
+164 RASGTNAVRYGT

-190 GEIIKTASKARKSS
+190 GQIIKTANKARKSS

-209 TRLMVGSEGTL
+209 TRLIVGSEGTL
-220 GISTEITLKLYG
+220 GIATEITLKLYG

-244 PSVKDATDCVIMTI
+244 PSVKNATDAVIMTV

-263 VARIEFLDVTQVKA
+263 VARIEFLDTAQVIA
-277 INNYSKTNLPES
+277 VNNYSKTNLPEA
-289 PLLLLEFHGSDLSV
+289 PLLLLEFHGSEASV

-310 GEICADFG
+310 GEIASDFG
-318 GIDFEWTSNNEE
+318 GNDFEWTSNSED

-351 AEIYSTDVCVPISR
+351 AEIYSTDVCVPISK
-365 LSDCII
+365 LSDCIT
-371 ETIEDMERNNL
+371 ETIEDMKKNEL

-402 KNSEEELKKLS
+402 KKSDEELKKLD
-413 DFLTRISERAIR
+413 DFLIRISERAIR

-438 GKRKYMLKELGSA
+438 GKRKYMLKELGGA
-451 VDVMK
+451 VDIMK
-456 QIKNAFD
+456 KVKNAFD
-463 PKKIM
+463 PNKIM

>member
-1 MVKYMDGNISTWSN
+1 MHGNTSIWSSDN
-15 DDYDRD
+15 YDPQ
-21 SIKLCVNKI
+21 SIKLCVKKL

-40 SKSILEQHTH
+40 TQSILEQHTH
-50 TMTIHESQLPDGVV
+50 TMTIHESELPDGVV
-64 FAETKEDVQKVVK
+64 FVETKNDVQKVVN
-77 ICSEHKCPII
+77 ICKEYKCPII

-100 APFGGISIDMNN
+100 APYGGISVDMNN
-112 MNKIIEVFSE
+112 MNKILKVYQD

-139 HLRDTGLFFP
+139 YLRDTGLFFP
-149 IDPGANASIGGMAAT
+149 IDPGANASIGGMTAT
-164 RASGTNAVKYGT
+164 RASGTNAVRYGT

-190 GEIIKTASKARKSS
+190 GQIIKTANKARKSS

-209 TRLMVGSEGTL
+209 TRLMIGSEGTL
-220 GISTEITLKLYG
+220 GITTEITLKLYG

-244 PSVKDATDCVIMTI
+244 PTVKDATDAVIMTI

-263 VARIEFLDVTQVKA
+263 VARIEFMDTAQVKA
-277 INNYSKTNLPES
+277 VNNYSKTNLPEA
-289 PLLLLEFHGSDLSV
+289 PLLLVEFHGSQSSV
-303 KEQSELF
+303 DEQSELF
-310 GEICADFG
+310 GEISSDFG
-318 GIDFEWTSNNEE
+318 GKDFEWTSNNED

-345 KAVRPE
+345 RAVRPE
-351 AEIYSTDVCVPISR
+351 AELYSTDVCVPISK
-365 LSDCII
+365 LSDCIT
-371 ETIEDMERNNL
+371 ETIEDMKQNEL

-402 KNSEEELKKLS
+402 KNSKTELDKL
-413 DFLTRISERAIR
+413 DNFLLRISERAIR

-438 GKRKYMLKELGSA
+438 GKRKYMLKELGNA
-451 VDVMK
+451 VNVMK
-456 QIKNAFD
+456 SVKEAFD
-463 PKKIM
+463 PHKIM

>member
-1 MVKYMDGNISTWSN
+1 MDGNVSVWSEE
-15 DDYDRD
+15 DYDKE
-21 SIKLCVNKI
+21 SIRLCVNKI
-30 KEEFGQQFSN
+30 QEEFGQQFSS

-50 TMTIHESQLPDGVV
+50 TMTIHESELPDGVV
-64 FAETKEDVQKVVK
+64 FAESKEDVQKVVK
-77 ICSEHKCPII
+77 ICNEFKCPII

-100 APFGGISIDMNN
+100 APYGGISIDMNN
-112 MNKIIEVFSE
+112 MNKILTVHQE

-149 IDPGANASIGGMAAT
+149 IDPGANASLGGMTAT
-164 RASGTNAVKYGT
+164 RASGTNAVRYGT

-190 GEIIKTASKARKSS
+190 GQIIKTANKARKSS

-220 GISTEITLKLYG
+220 GVTTEITLKLYG
-232 IPEVIAGGRVSF
+232 IPELIAGGRVSF
-244 PSVKDATDCVIMTI
+244 PSVKDATDAVIMTV

-263 VARIEFLDVTQVKA
+263 VARIEFLDIAQVKA
-277 INNYSKTNLPES
+277 VNSYSKTNLPEA
-289 PLLLLEFHGSDLSV
+289 PLLLLEFHGSEKSV

-310 GEICADFG
+310 GEIASDHG
-318 GIDFEWTSNNEE
+318 GNDFEWTSNNED

-351 AEIYSTDVCVPISR
+351 AEIYSTDVCVPISK

-371 ETIEDMERNNL
+371 ETIEDMEKNEL

-402 KNSEEELKKLS
+402 KKNQVELDKLDS
-413 DFLTRISERAIR
+413 FLVRISERAIR
-425 MDGTCTGEHGVGQ
+425 MNGTCTGEHGVGQ
-438 GKRKYMLKELGSA
+438 GKRKYMLKELGLSL
-451 VDVMK
+451 
-456 QIKNAFD
+456 IH
-463 PKKIM
+463 I
-468 NPGKLF
+468 
-474 L
+474 

>member
-1 MVKYMDGNISTWSN
+1 MDGSVSVWS
-15 DDYDRD
+15 DEDYDKE
-21 SIKLCVNKI
+21 SIKLCIKKI
-30 KEEFGQQFSN
+30 QKEFGQQFSS

-50 TMTIHESQLPDGVV
+50 TMTIHESELPNGVV
-64 FAETKEDVQKVVK
+64 FAESKEDVQKVVR
-77 ICSEHKCPII
+77 ICNEFKCPII

-100 APFGGISIDMNN
+100 APYGGISIDMNN
-112 MNKIIEVFSE
+112 MNKILTVHQE

-149 IDPGANASIGGMAAT
+149 IDPGANASLGGMTAT
-164 RASGTNAVKYGT
+164 RASGTNAVRYGT

-190 GEIIKTASKARKSS
+190 GQIIKTANKARKSS

-220 GISTEITLKLYG
+220 GITTEITLKLYG

-244 PSVKDATDCVIMTI
+244 PSVKDATDAVIMTV

-263 VARIEFLDVTQVKA
+263 VARIEFLDVAQVKA
-277 INNYSKTNLPES
+277 VNSYSKTNLPEA
-289 PLLLLEFHGSDLSV
+289 PLLLLEFHGSEKSV

-310 GEICADFG
+310 SEIASDFG
-318 GIDFEWTSNNEE
+318 GNDFEWTSNNEE

-345 KAVRPE
+345 RSVRPE
-351 AEIYSTDVCVPISR
+351 AEIYSTDVCVPISK
-365 LSDCII
+365 LSDCIT
-371 ETIEDMERNNL
+371 ETIEDMEKNEL

-402 KNSEEELKKLS
+402 KNSKTELDKLDS
-413 DFLTRISERAIR
+413 FLIRISERAIR
-425 MDGTCTGEHGVGQ
+425 MDGTCTGEHGIGQ
-438 GKRKYMLKELGSA
+438 GKRKYMLKELGNA

-456 QIKNAFD
+456 KVKNAFD

-468 NPGKLF
+468 NPGKIF

>member
-1 MVKYMDGNISTWSN
+1 MDGNISSWSEN
-15 DDYDRD
+15 DYDRE

-77 ICSEHKCPII
+77 ICKEYKCPII

-112 MNKIIEVFSE
+112 MNRIIEVFPE

-129 PGVTREQLNT
+129 PGVSREQLNT

-149 IDPGANASIGGMAAT
+149 IDPGANASIGGMTAT

-244 PSVKDATDCVIMTI
+244 SSVKDATDAVIMTI

-263 VARIEFLDVTQVKA
+263 VARIEFLDVAQVKA
-277 INNYSKTNLPES
+277 INNYSKTNLPEK
-289 PLLLLEFHGSDLSV
+289 PLLLLEFHGSENSV

-310 GEICADFG
+310 GEICSEFG
-318 GIDFEWTSNNEE
+318 GLDFEWTSNNEE

-351 AEIYSTDVCVPISR
+351 ADIYSTDVCVPISK
-365 LSDCII
+365 LSDCIT
-371 ETIEDMERNNL
+371 ETIEDMEQHNL

-402 KNSEEELKKLS
+402 KNSEDELQKLS

-438 GKRKYMLKELGSA
+438 GKRKYMLKELGNA
-451 VDVMK
+451 VGVMK

-463 PKKIM
+463 PNKIM
-468 NPGKLF
+468 NPGKIF

>member
-1 MVKYMDGNISTWSN
+1 MTDYESQWLGKTYNKKNIQECIS
-15 DDYDRD
+15 
-21 SIKLCVNKI
+21 KI
-30 KEEFGQQFSN
+30 KDKFGQQFSD
-40 SKSILEQHTH
+40 SKSIREQHSH
-50 TMTIHESQLPDGVV
+50 TMTIHESELPDGVL
-64 FAETKEDVQKVVK
+64 FASNKNDVSDAVK
-77 ICSEHKCPII
+77 ICNDFRCPII

-95 EGHLN
+95 EGHVN
-100 APFGGISIDMNN
+100 APFGGLSIDLNN
-112 MNKIIEVFSE
+112 MNEILNVYQD
-122 DLLVVVQ
+122 DLLVTVQ

-149 IDPGANASIGGMAAT
+149 IDPGANASLGGMTAT
-164 RASGTNAVKYGT
+164 RASGTNAVRYGT

-190 GEIIKTASKARKSS
+190 GQIIKTANKARKSS

-220 GISTEITLKLYG
+220 GITTEITLKLYG

-244 PSVKDATDCVIMTI
+244 PTVKDATDAVIMTV

-263 VARIEFLDVTQVKA
+263 VARIEFLDVAQVKA
-277 INNYSKTNLPES
+277 VNSYSKTNLPEA
-289 PLLLLEFHGSDLSV
+289 PLLLLEFHGSEKSV

-310 GEICADFG
+310 SEIASDFG
-318 GIDFEWTSNNEE
+318 GNDFEWTSNNEE

-345 KAVRPE
+345 RSVRPE
-351 AEIYSTDVCVPISR
+351 AEIYSTDVCVPISK
-365 LSDCII
+365 LSDCIT
-371 ETIEDMERNNL
+371 ETIEDMEKNEL

-402 KNSEEELKKLS
+402 KNSKTELDKLDS
-413 DFLTRISERAIR
+413 FLIRISERAIK
-425 MDGTCTGEHGVGQ
+425 MDGTCTGEHGIGQ
-438 GKRKYMLKELGSA
+438 GKRKYMLKELGNA

-456 QIKNAFD
+456 KVKNAFD

-468 NPGKLF
+468 NPGKIF

>member
-1 MVKYMDGNISTWSN
+1 MDGNISVWSEE
-15 DDYDRD
+15 DYDKE
-21 SIKLCVNKI
+21 SIRLCVNKI
-30 KEEFGQQFSN
+30 QEEFGQQFSS

-50 TMTIHESQLPDGVV
+50 TMTIHESELPDGVV
-64 FAETKEDVQKVVK
+64 FAESKEDVQKVVK
-77 ICSEHKCPII
+77 ICNEFKCPII

-100 APFGGISIDMNN
+100 APYGGISIDMNN
-112 MNKIIEVFSE
+112 MNKILTVHQE

-149 IDPGANASIGGMAAT
+149 IDPGANASLGGMTAT
-164 RASGTNAVKYGT
+164 RASGTNAVRYGT

-190 GEIIKTASKARKSS
+190 GQIIKTANKARKSS

-220 GISTEITLKLYG
+220 GVTTEITLKLYG
-232 IPEVIAGGRVSF
+232 IPELIAGGRVSF
-244 PSVKDATDCVIMTI
+244 PSVKDATDAVIMTV

-263 VARIEFLDVTQVKA
+263 VARIEFLDIAQVKA
-277 INNYSKTNLPES
+277 VNSYSKTNLPEA
-289 PLLLLEFHGSDLSV
+289 PLLLLEFHGSEKSV

-310 GEICADFG
+310 GEIASDHG
-318 GIDFEWTSNNEE
+318 GNDFEWTSNNED

-351 AEIYSTDVCVPISR
+351 AEIYSTDVCVPISK

-371 ETIEDMERNNL
+371 ETIEDMEKNEL

-402 KNSEEELKKLS
+402 KKNQVELDKLDS
-413 DFLTRISERAIR
+413 FLVRISERAIR
-425 MDGTCTGEHGVGQ
+425 MNGTCTGEHGVGQ
-438 GKRKYMLKELGSA
+438 GKRKYMLKELGNA

-456 QIKNAFD
+456 KVKNAFD
-463 PKKIM
+463 PNKIM

>member
-1 MVKYMDGNISTWSN
+1 MDGNISSWST

-21 SIKLCVNKI
+21 SIKLCVEKI

-40 SKSILEQHTH
+40 SKSILEQHSH
-50 TMTIHESQLPDGVV
+50 TMTIHESELPDGVV
-64 FAETKEDVQKVVK
+64 FVESKEDVLKVVQ
-77 ICSEHKCPII
+77 ICDEYKCPII

-95 EGHLN
+95 EGHVN

-112 MNKIIEVFSE
+112 MNKILNVYPE

-149 IDPGANASIGGMAAT
+149 IDPGANASIGGMTAT

-185 VVTPD
+185 VVTAD
-190 GEIIKTASKARKSS
+190 GQLIKTANKARKSS

-220 GISTEITLKLYG
+220 VISTEITLKLYG

-244 PSVKDATDCVIMTI
+244 PSVKDATDAVIMTI
-258 QAGIP
+258 QSGIP
-263 VARIEFLDVTQVKA
+263 VARIEFLDLAQVKA
-277 INNYSKTNLPES
+277 INSYSKTNLPEA
-289 PLLLLEFHGSDLSV
+289 PLLLLEFHGSDASV

-310 GEICADFG
+310 GEIASDHG
-318 GIDFEWTSNNEE
+318 GNDFEWTSNNEE
-330 RNKLWKARHDAYWSC
+330 RNKLWQARHDAYWSC
-345 KAVRPE
+345 KAVRPG
-351 AEIYSTDVCVPISR
+351 ADIYSTDVCVPISK

-371 ETIEDMERNNL
+371 ETIEDMEQNGL

-402 KNSEEELKKLS
+402 KNSEEELKKLDS
-413 DFLTRISERAIR
+413 FLTRISERAIR
-425 MDGTCTGEHGVGQ
+425 MDGTCTGEHGIGQ
-438 GKRKYMLKELGSA
+438 GKRKYMLKELGNA

-456 QIKNAFD
+456 QIKHAFD

>member
-1 MVKYMDGNISTWSN
+1 MDGNTSIWSSDN
-15 DDYDRD
+15 YDPE
-21 SIKLCVNKI
+21 SIKLCVKKL

-40 SKSILEQHTH
+40 TQSILEQHTH
-50 TMTIHESQLPDGVV
+50 TMTIHESELPDGVV
-64 FAETKEDVQKVVK
+64 FVETKNDVQKVVN
-77 ICSEHKCPII
+77 ICNEYKCPII

-100 APFGGISIDMNN
+100 APYGGISIDMNN
-112 MNKIIEVFSE
+112 MNKILKVYQD

-139 HLRDTGLFFP
+139 YLRDTGLFFP
-149 IDPGANASIGGMAAT
+149 IDPGANASIGGMTAT
-164 RASGTNAVKYGT
+164 RASGTNAVRYGT

-190 GEIIKTASKARKSS
+190 GQIIKTANKARKSS

-209 TRLMVGSEGTL
+209 TRLMIGSEGTL
-220 GISTEITLKLYG
+220 GITTEITLKLYG

-244 PSVKDATDCVIMTI
+244 PTVKDATDAVIMTI

-263 VARIEFLDVTQVKA
+263 VARIEFMDTAQVKA
-277 INNYSKTNLPES
+277 VNNYSKTNLPEA
-289 PLLLLEFHGSDLSV
+289 PLLLVEFHGSQSSV
-303 KEQSELF
+303 DEQSELF
-310 GEICADFG
+310 GEISSDFG
-318 GIDFEWTSNNEE
+318 GKDFEWTSNNED

-345 KAVRPE
+345 RAVRPE
-351 AEIYSTDVCVPISR
+351 AELYSTDVCVPISK
-365 LSDCII
+365 LSDCIT
-371 ETIEDMERNNL
+371 ETIEDMEQNEL

-402 KNSEEELKKLS
+402 KNSKTELDKL
-413 DFLTRISERAIR
+413 DNFLLRISERAIR

-438 GKRKYMLKELGSA
+438 GKRKYMLKELGNA
-451 VDVMK
+451 VNVMK
-456 QIKNAFD
+456 SVKEAFD
-463 PKKIM
+463 PHKIM